1 MRLEPWPSSL
11 SYQRYNQQSIFRLL
25 IRSIIKVNK
34 IIFVLAAPHIFCVI
48 FKNKKSEIC
57 CESVIHTF
65 LHRLFVLKQYF
76 YSKKSK
82 SIMRLEP
89 WPSSL
94 SYQRYNQQSIFR
106 LLFRS
111 IIKVNKIIFVL
122 AAPHIFCVIFK
133 TKKSEICCES
143 VIHTFLHRLF
153 VLKRDF
159 SVTVQYPC
167 NLFTFSNSLLNLNFH
182 IFTHKVQ

>member
-1 MRLEPWPSSL
+1 MKNSGLIVNSDFLLNPFLIFLNFSLNSMFFLWNFLEKKFYREILMSESWL
-11 SYQRYNQQSIFRLL
+11 TKGMGQNNIF
-25 IRSIIKVNK
+25 I
-34 IIFVLAAPHIFCVI
+34 
-48 FKNKKSEIC
+48 
-57 CESVIHTF
+57 
-65 LHRLFVLKQYF
+65 LKA
-76 YSKKSK
+76 SK

-94 SYQRYNQQSIFR
+94 SCQRHNQKSIFR
-106 LLFRS
+106 LLIRS

-153 VLKRDF
+153 CLKTGF
-159 SVTVQYPC
+159 FCHS
-167 NLFTFSNSLLNLNFH
+167 SISLQVIN
-182 IFTHKVQ
+182 V

>member
-1 MRLEPWPSSL
+1 M
-11 SYQRYNQQSIFRLL
+11 
-25 IRSIIKVNK
+25 VNK
-34 IIFVLAAPHIFCVI
+34 GDGS
-48 FKNKKSEIC
+48 KK
-57 CESVIHTF
+57 
-65 LHRLFVLKQYF
+65 YF

-94 SYQRYNQQSIFR
+94 SSQRYNQKSIFR
-106 LLFRS
+106 ILIRS

-167 NLFTFSNSLLNLNFH
+167 KLITFSLLNSYFP
-182 IFTHKVQ
+182 IFTHKVQWLKFKNNHPLV

>member
-1 MRLEPWPSSL
+1 M
-11 SYQRYNQQSIFRLL
+11 
-25 IRSIIKVNK
+25 VNK
-34 IIFVLAAPHIFCVI
+34 GDGSKI
-48 FKNKKSEIC
+48 
-57 CESVIHTF
+57 
-65 LHRLFVLKQYF
+65 YF

-94 SYQRYNQQSIFR
+94 SSQRYNQKSIFR
-106 LLFRS
+106 LLNLIRS

-159 SVTVQYPC
+159 SVTAQYPC
-167 NLFTFSNSLLNLNFH
+167 KLITFSLLNSYFT
-182 IFTHKVQ
+182 IFTHKVQWKFKNNHPLV

>member
-1 MRLEPWPSSL
+1 MRYPAKKIFSLKFSEKKILSWNFDLTESWLTKGMGQNNIFIQKKSKSITRLEPWPSSL
-11 SYQRYNQQSIFRLL
+11 SSQHYNQKSFFRLL
-25 IRSIIKVNK
+25 I
-34 IIFVLAAPHIFCVI
+34 
-48 FKNKKSEIC
+48 
-57 CESVIHTF
+57 
-65 LHRLFVLKQYF
+65 
-76 YSKKSK
+76 
-82 SIMRLEP
+82 
-89 WPSSL
+89 
-94 SYQRYNQQSIFR
+94 
-106 LLFRS
+106 RS

-167 NLFTFSNSLLNLNFH
+167 NLFTFSFLKSYFP
-182 IFTHKVQ
+182 IFTHKVQWLNF